1 MGNAGRLTDMIPHPD
16 SERLFERPWQRP
28 LGRNAFDFLL
38 DLEVRKA
45 TRHLYYFSLLA
56 MRFDGPAAAAT
67 PDEDGPA
74 QHTLDSLV
82 RRELRGTDLMGRRN
96 DGSLLVILHYSD
108 LESALLVSE
117 RVRERVEN
125 HNFATGGSLD
135 RRTVSIGVTC
145 FPTNANELSSLM
157 LRAHD
162 MLGRAQSLGG
172 NRVCVS
178 EA

>member
-1 MGNAGRLTDMIPHPD
+1 MIQQPD
-16 SERLFERPWQRP
+16 SDRVFERPWQRP
-28 LGRNAFDFLL
+28 LNHNAFDFLL

-56 MRFDGPAAAAT
+56 VRFDAPVGAGAA
-67 PDEDGPA
+67 DDDGPA
-74 QHTLDSLV
+74 QQMLDHLV
-82 RRELRGTDLMGRRN
+82 RQELRGTDLVGRRN

-108 LESALLVSE
+108 LESALQVSE
-117 RVRERVEN
+117 RMRERVEN
-125 HNFATGGSLD
+125 HNFATYGALD

-145 FPTNANELSSLM
+145 FPTNANELSSLI

-162 MLGRAQSLGG
+162 MLARAHSLGG
-172 NRVCVS
+172 NRVCVT